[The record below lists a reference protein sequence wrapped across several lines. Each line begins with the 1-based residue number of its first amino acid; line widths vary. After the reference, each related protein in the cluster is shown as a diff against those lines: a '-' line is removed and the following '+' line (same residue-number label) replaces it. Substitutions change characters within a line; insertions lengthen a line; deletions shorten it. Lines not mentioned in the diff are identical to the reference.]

1 MKKTFAFVSACFLA
15 CVIFASCESKS
26 GHYALKSVEAKSV
39 EIVVMPNILDNN
51 LLRPLDGT
59 ANIQNSMEMVAYP
72 WHTGWKAKYEKLEM
86 AKNPGLPS
94 TEQPVGAY
102 KVENAKTMKDVF
114 YSLPVGNEWKW
125 LTQSQVVEFCLSNRN
140 FIGNSKK
147 DIVFFCKRDESKIL
161 YERNLAQEL
170 VAIIVVP
177 DLGGE
182 TRMRLRMMQDDS
194 PIGGC
199 TVIFP
204 ENEIEF
210 KNF

>member
-1 MKKTFAFVSACFLA
+1 MKKTFAFVSVCFLV
-15 CVIFASCESKS
+15 CVIFASCERKS
-26 GHYALKSVEAKSV
+26 GHYALSVEAKSV

-94 TEQPVGAY
+94 TEQQVIAY
-102 KVENAKTMKDVF
+102 KVENAKTIKDVF

-125 LTQSQVVEFCLSNRN
+125 LTQSQIVEFCLSNRN
-140 FIGNSKK
+140 FIKNSEQ
-147 DIVFFCKRDESKIL
+147 DIVFFCKKDEQKIL
-161 YERNLAQEL
+161 YERNLTEEL
-170 VAIIVVP
+170 VAVIVKP
-177 DLGGE
+177 FLGGDD
-182 TRMRLRMMQDDS
+182 TRMMLGMMCYDS
-194 PIGGC
+194 PYRSCI
-199 TVIFP
+199 VIIP
-204 ENEIEF
+204 QNKIQV